1 MPNVLM
7 AKSMTHMTHPGLY
20 TVGWVCAI
28 ATEYVAARQFLDE
41 VHDRSNCCVAA
52 NDGTQYTLG
61 KMAGHNVVIA
71 VLPNG
76 EYGLSSAT
84 SVAKDMLNSFPNVR
98 VGLMVGVGGGA
109 PTIKHDIRLGD
120 VVVSSPVDGKGGVYQ
135 YDYGKSLQGQ
145 RFTHTGFLNQ
155 PPAVLRSAVNGVVTL
170 YEEDGHQIDERIQA
184 VLDKRPRLRKKYG
197 RPCPETDR
205 LYEAN
210 NAHPINDQ
218 NDCGEQCGSG
228 VVQRCKAEDREDNPT
243 IHYGTIASANQLM
256 KDATTRDA
264 LAKEQGILC
273 FEMEA
278 AGLMNHFPCLV
289 VRGICDYSDS
299 HKNKRWQGYAAM
311 TAAAFAKDVL
321 VRMAPNEVGMEKRI
335 VDVLASS
342 KSNVLDTSWLH
353 ANHHAVEQNMTRE
366 FDRTNASVAEV
377 KLDVRHQ
384 QLHNWLSPPDPSTNF
399 NEAILH
405 RHKGTGR
412 WFVEGDL
419 FQFFKE
425 SRVPYL
431 WLSGLAGCGK
441 TVLSASIIEDLQQS
455 RLSRSTTLYFYFDF
469 NDVRKQTLDGLLRS
483 LVWQLSSSSS
493 NHASLEIPYNHNK
506 LQPSILKLKELLE
519 TMLFASSG
527 HVIIVLDA
535 LDECTERSELLPW
548 LSQIAGRCTSN
559 VQIIITSRKEYDI
572 RVALEKWM
580 TTDSMLSIPHS
591 QVDDD
596 IRTYVRARIISDEGL
611 KRWENKPRVQD
622 KIEKHLMGKAQ
633 GMFRWAKCQL
643 DALANCISLR
653 QLNNALLTL
662 PMTLHETYD
671 RILDRIPTMYLQDT
685 IRLLQVL
692 TWSERPLLI
701 EEVVDLLA
709 VDLDSPVGFDMEN
722 RLPNPHEM
730 VQLCSG
736 LVTLGPQSLDPED
749 DNVEGDFFTLFEAS
763 GFREEI
769 HLAHFSV
776 KEYLISD
783 NVRNANY
790 QARLIQPIAAAS
802 IASVLLTYLLCLEKE
817 IAQDKLASAYPLA
830 FYAAKYW
837 MHFGRVADSE
847 DTRLHILIDKLLLE
861 PGRRSRWLSVYDPDT
876 PGSRFERTSLPT
888 PEPLYH
894 ASLCGL
900 EQVSIRLLEG
910 GADVNTVGG
919 RYDNALQAAAAGNHE
934 NITKLLISWGA
945 DVNAYNLVSTL
956 QIASR
961 NICGNIV
968 RLLLANGAHVNAH
981 SGMYGNALQDACAE
995 SNADTVQIL
1004 LEHGADVNAQGGRYG
1019 SALQAACAK
1028 GKPEMVRMLLNR
1040 GADVNVRGGHYGS
1053 VLRAACFR
1061 DDAEIVRVL
1070 LDSGTIHEVRDH
1082 AEIVRILL
1090 DSVKCVKV
1098 KAHRYSNVLE
1108 AAMAEGN
1115 NEAVRKL
1122 LGLTPKF
1129 VVEWL
1134 SILASPQSRKARL
1147 ELQTPFLTAED
1158 VAIVDPKKSMTLL
1171 HYAAQLGSEAAARR
1185 CLELGANI
1193 CIRDRDGG
1201 TPLHLAA
1208 GGGHLGVVKLLL
1220 QAGSD
1225 KNALDSWN
1233 RTPLE
1238 RAQGQGRRGQ
1248 TEKHRCRP
1256 ETATFLQSANSEL
1269 PALFTDQP

>member
-7 AKSMTHMTHPGLY
+7 AKSMTHPGLY

-41 VHDRSNCCVAA
+41 VHDRSNCCIAA

-197 RPCPETDR
+197 RPSPETDR

-311 TAAAFAKDVL
+311 TAAAFAKDIL
-321 VRMAPNEVGMEKRI
+321 Q
-335 VDVLASS
+335 
-342 KSNVLDTSWLH
+342 NVSW
-353 ANHHAVEQNMTRE
+353 E
-366 FDRTNASVAEV
+366 FERTNASVAEV

-384 QLHNWLSPPDPSTNF
+384 RLHNWF
-399 NEAILH
+399 
-405 RHKGTGR
+405 
-412 WFVEGDL
+412 
-419 FQFFKE
+419 
-425 SRVPYL
+425 RVPYF
-431 WLSGLAGCGK
+431 WLSGMAGCGK

-455 RLSRSTTLYFYFDF
+455 KLSRSTTLLYFYFDF

-483 LVWQLSSSSS
+483 LVWQLKSFSG
-493 NHASLEIPYNHNK
+493 NHASLEMLYDHGK
-506 LQPSILKLKELLE
+506 LQASIPKLKELLE
-519 TMLFASSG
+519 TTLLASSG
-527 HVIIVLDA
+527 PVIIVLDA

-548 LSQIAGRCTSN
+548 LSQIAARCTRN

-572 RVALEKWM
+572 QVALEKWM
-580 TTDSMLSIPHS
+580 ATDAMISIPHS
-591 QVDDD
+591 EVDED
-596 IRTYVRARIISDEGL
+596 IRTYVRARIIADEGL

-622 KIEKHLMGKAQ
+622 KIEKHLMDKAQ
-633 GMFRWAKCQL
+633 G
-643 DALANCISLR
+643 ILR
-653 QLNNALLTL
+653 QLNDALLTL
-662 PMTLHETYD
+662 PTTLHETYD

-709 VDLDSPVGFDMEN
+709 VDLDSPIGFDLEN

-817 IAQDKLASAYPLA
+817 IAQDKIASAYPLA

-876 PGSRFERTSLPT
+876 PGWRFERTSLPT

-919 RYDNALQAAAAGNHE
+919 RYENALQAAAAGNHE
-934 NITKLLISWGA
+934 NITKLLINWGA
-945 DVNAYNLVSTL
+945 DVNAYNSVSTL

-961 NICGNIV
+961 NICRNIV

-981 SGMYGNALQDACAE
+981 SGMYGNALQAACAGN
-995 SNADTVQIL
+995 NADTVQIL

-1019 SALQAACAK
+1019 SALQAACVK

-1053 VLRAACFR
+1053 VLRAAYIR
-1061 DDAEIVRVL
+1061 DDAEIVRML
-1070 LDSGTIHEVRDH
+1070 LDSGTIHKVRDH

-1090 DSVKCVKV
+1090 DSVKCVKF
-1098 KAHRYSNVLE
+1098 KARRYSNVLE
-1108 AAMAEGN
+1108 AAMAE
-1115 NEAVRKL
+1115 
-1122 LGLTPKF
+1122 
-1129 VVEWL
+1129 
-1134 SILASPQSRKARL
+1134 
-1147 ELQTPFLTAED
+1147 AED
-1158 VAIVDPKKSMTLL
+1158 VAIVDLRESMTLL
-1171 HYAAQLGSEAAARR
+1171 HHAAQLGSEAAARR

-1193 CIRDRDGG
+1193 CIRDIDGG

-1225 KNALDSWN
+1225 KNALDFWN

-1248 TEKHRCRP
+1248 IEKHRCRP

-1269 PALFTDQP
+1269 PALSTDQP

>member
-7 AKSMTHMTHPGLY
+7 AKSMTHPGLY

-41 VHDRSNCCVAA
+41 VHDRSNCCIAA

-155 PPAVLRSAVNGVVTL
+155 PPAVLRSAVNSVVTL

-184 VLDKRPRLRKKYG
+184 VLGKRPRLRKKYG
-197 RPCPETDR
+197 RPSPETDR

-335 VDVLASS
+335 VDVLASM
-342 KSNVLDTSWLH
+342 
-353 ANHHAVEQNMTRE
+353 EQNMTWE

-399 NEAILH
+399 NEAMLH

-455 RLSRSTTLYFYFDF
+455 RLSRSTTLLYFYFDF

-493 NHASLEIPYNHNK
+493 NYASLEIPYNHNK

-591 QVDDD
+591 QVDED

-611 KRWENKPRVQD
+611 KRWDNKPRVQD

-643 DALANCISLR
+643 DALTNCISLR
-653 QLNNALLTL
+653 QLNSALLTL

-736 LVTLGPQSLDPED
+736 LVTLGTQSLDPED

-763 GFREEI
+763 GSREEI
-769 HLAHFSV
+769 RLAHFSV

-790 QARLIQPIAAAS
+790 QAWLIQPIAAAS
-802 IASVLLTYLLCLEKE
+802 VASVLLTYLLCLEMETAEDE
-817 IAQDKLASAYPLA
+817 IASAYPLA
-830 FYAAKYW
+830 FYAAKHWTY
-837 MHFGRVADSE
+837 FGRVADSE

-861 PGRRSRWLSVYDPDT
+861 PGRRSRWLSVYNPDT
-876 PGSRFERTSLPT
+876 GRRFRKTSLPT
-888 PEPLYH
+888 PEPLYY

-900 EQVSIRLLEG
+900 EQVSIRLLKG

-919 RYDNALQAAAAGNHE
+919 EYENALQAAAAGNHE
-934 NITKLLISWGA
+934 NITKLLINWGA
-945 DVNAYNLVSTL
+945 NVNAYNSVSTL
-956 QIASR
+956 QVASKG
-961 NICGNIV
+961 ICGNIV

-981 SGMYGNALQDACAE
+981 SGMYGNALQAACAR

-1004 LEHGADVNAQGGRYG
+1004 LGYGADVNAQGGSRYG

-1028 GKPEMVRMLLNR
+1028 GETETVRLLLNR
-1040 GADVNVRGGHYGS
+1040 GADVNARGGHHGS

-1070 LDSGTIHEVRDH
+1070 LDSGTIHEVRNH

-1090 DSVKCVKV
+1090 ESVKCVKV
-1098 KAHRYSNVLE
+1098 EARCYSNVLE

-1115 NEAVRKL
+1115 NEAVRTL
-1122 LGLTPKF
+1122 LGITPKF
-1129 VVEWL
+1129 VLEWL
-1134 SILASPQSRKARL
+1134 SNGAYPRRRKARL

-1158 VAIVDPKKSMTLL
+1158 VAIVDSEKSMTLL

-1225 KNALDSWN
+1225 RNALDSWN

-1238 RAQGQGRRGQ
+1238 CAQGQGRRGQ
-1248 TEKHRCRP
+1248 IEKYRCRP
-1256 ETATFLQSANSEL
+1256 ETAIYLQSANSKL
-1269 PALFTDQP
+1269 PALSTDHP

>member
-1 MPNVLM
+1 HN
-7 AKSMTHMTHPGLY
+7 
-20 TVGWVCAI
+20 
-28 ATEYVAARQFLDE
+28 
-41 VHDRSNCCVAA
+41 
-52 NDGTQYTLG
+52 TLC
-61 KMAGHNVVIA
+61 I
-71 VLPNG
+71 
-76 EYGLSSAT
+76 
-84 SVAKDMLNSFPNVR
+84 
-98 VGLMVGVGGGA
+98 
-109 PTIKHDIRLGD
+109 
-120 VVVSSPVDGKGGVYQ
+120 
-135 YDYGKSLQGQ
+135 YD
-145 RFTHTGFLNQ
+145 H
-155 PPAVLRSAVNGVVTL
+155 A
-170 YEEDGHQIDERIQA
+170 
-184 VLDKRPRLRKKYG
+184 
-197 RPCPETDR
+197 
-205 LYEAN
+205 
-210 NAHPINDQ
+210 
-218 NDCGEQCGSG
+218 
-228 VVQRCKAEDREDNPT
+228 
-243 IHYGTIASANQLM
+243 
-256 KDATTRDA
+256 
-264 LAKEQGILC
+264 LC
-273 FEMEA
+273 F
-278 AGLMNHFPCLV
+278 
-289 VRGICDYSDS
+289 
-299 HKNKRWQGYAAM
+299 
-311 TAAAFAKDVL
+311 
-321 VRMAPNEVGMEKRI
+321 
-335 VDVLASS
+335 
-342 KSNVLDTSWLH
+342 
-353 ANHHAVEQNMTRE
+353 
-366 FDRTNASVAEV
+366 
-377 KLDVRHQ
+377 
-384 QLHNWLSPPDPSTNF
+384 
-399 NEAILH
+399 
-405 RHKGTGR
+405 
-412 WFVEGDL
+412 
-419 FQFFKE
+419 
-425 SRVPYL
+425 
-431 WLSGLAGCGK
+431 
-441 TVLSASIIEDLQQS
+441 
-455 RLSRSTTLYFYFDF
+455 
-469 NDVRKQTLDGLLRS
+469 
-483 LVWQLSSSSS
+483 
-493 NHASLEIPYNHNK
+493 YNHNK

-591 QVDDD
+591 QVDED

-611 KRWENKPRVQD
+611 KRWDNKPRVQD

-643 DALANCISLR
+643 DALTNCISLR
-653 QLNNALLTL
+653 QLNSALLTL

-709 VDLDSPVGFDMEN
+709 VDLDSPIGFDLEN

-763 GFREEI
+763 GSREEI
-769 HLAHFSV
+769 RLAHFSV

-790 QARLIQPIAAAS
+790 QAWLIQPIAAAS
-802 IASVLLTYLLCLEKE
+802 VASVLLTYLLCLEMETAEDE
-817 IAQDKLASAYPLA
+817 IASAYPLA
-830 FYAAKYW
+830 FYAAKHWTY
-837 MHFGRVADSE
+837 FGRVADSE

-861 PGRRSRWLSVYDPDT
+861 PGRRSRWLSVYNPDT
-876 PGSRFERTSLPT
+876 GRRFRKTSLPT
-888 PEPLYH
+888 PEPLYY

-900 EQVSIRLLEG
+900 EQVSIRLLKG

-919 RYDNALQAAAAGNHE
+919 EYENALQAAAAGNHE
-934 NITKLLISWGA
+934 NITKLLINWGA
-945 DVNAYNLVSTL
+945 NVNAYNSVSTL
-956 QIASR
+956 QVASKG
-961 NICGNIV
+961 ICGNIV

-981 SGMYGNALQDACAE
+981 SGMYGNALQAACAR

-1004 LEHGADVNAQGGRYG
+1004 LGYGADVNAQGGSRYG

-1028 GKPEMVRMLLNR
+1028 GETETVRLLLNR
-1040 GADVNVRGGHYGS
+1040 GADVNARGGHHGS

-1070 LDSGTIHEVRDH
+1070 LDSGTIHEVRNH

-1090 DSVKCVKV
+1090 ESVKCVKV
-1098 KAHRYSNVLE
+1098 EARCYSNVLE

-1115 NEAVRKL
+1115 NEAVRTL
-1122 LGLTPKF
+1122 LGITPKF
-1129 VVEWL
+1129 VLEWL
-1134 SILASPQSRKARL
+1134 SNGAYPRRRKARL

-1158 VAIVDPKKSMTLL
+1158 VAIVDSEKSMTLL

-1225 KNALDSWN
+1225 RNALDSWN

-1238 RAQGQGRRGQ
+1238 CAQGQGRRGQ
-1248 TEKHRCRP
+1248 IEKYRCRP
-1256 ETATFLQSANSEL
+1256 ETAIYLQSANSKL
-1269 PALFTDQP
+1269 PALSTDHP

>member
-1 MPNVLM
+1 
-7 AKSMTHMTHPGLY
+7 
-20 TVGWVCAI
+20 
-28 ATEYVAARQFLDE
+28 
-41 VHDRSNCCVAA
+41 
-52 NDGTQYTLG
+52 
-61 KMAGHNVVIA
+61 
-71 VLPNG
+71 
-76 EYGLSSAT
+76 
-84 SVAKDMLNSFPNVR
+84 
-98 VGLMVGVGGGA
+98 
-109 PTIKHDIRLGD
+109 
-120 VVVSSPVDGKGGVYQ
+120 
-135 YDYGKSLQGQ
+135 
-145 RFTHTGFLNQ
+145 
-155 PPAVLRSAVNGVVTL
+155 
-170 YEEDGHQIDERIQA
+170 
-184 VLDKRPRLRKKYG
+184 
-197 RPCPETDR
+197 
-205 LYEAN
+205 
-210 NAHPINDQ
+210 
-218 NDCGEQCGSG
+218 
-228 VVQRCKAEDREDNPT
+228 
-243 IHYGTIASANQLM
+243 
-256 KDATTRDA
+256 
-264 LAKEQGILC
+264 
-273 FEMEA
+273 
-278 AGLMNHFPCLV
+278 
-289 VRGICDYSDS
+289 
-299 HKNKRWQGYAAM
+299 
-311 TAAAFAKDVL
+311 
-321 VRMAPNEVGMEKRI
+321 
-335 VDVLASS
+335 
-342 KSNVLDTSWLH
+342 
-353 ANHHAVEQNMTRE
+353 
-366 FDRTNASVAEV
+366 
-377 KLDVRHQ
+377 
-384 QLHNWLSPPDPSTNF
+384 
-399 NEAILH
+399 
-405 RHKGTGR
+405 
-412 WFVEGDL
+412 
-419 FQFFKE
+419 
-425 SRVPYL
+425 
-431 WLSGLAGCGK
+431 
-441 TVLSASIIEDLQQS
+441 
-455 RLSRSTTLYFYFDF
+455 
-469 NDVRKQTLDGLLRS
+469 
-483 LVWQLSSSSS
+483 
-493 NHASLEIPYNHNK
+493 
-506 LQPSILKLKELLE
+506 
-519 TMLFASSG
+519 
-527 HVIIVLDA
+527 
-535 LDECTERSELLPW
+535 
-548 LSQIAGRCTSN
+548 
-559 VQIIITSRKEYDI
+559 
-572 RVALEKWM
+572 
-580 TTDSMLSIPHS
+580 
-591 QVDDD
+591 
-596 IRTYVRARIISDEGL
+596 
-611 KRWENKPRVQD
+611 
-622 KIEKHLMGKAQ
+622 
-633 GMFRWAKCQL
+633 
-643 DALANCISLR
+643 
-653 QLNNALLTL
+653 
-662 PMTLHETYD
+662 
-671 RILDRIPTMYLQDT
+671 MYLQDT

-709 VDLDSPVGFDMEN
+709 VDLDSPIGFDLEN

-817 IAQDKLASAYPLA
+817 IAQDKIASAYPLA

-876 PGSRFERTSLPT
+876 PGWRFERTSLPT

-919 RYDNALQAAAAGNHE
+919 RYENALQAAAAGNHE
-934 NITKLLISWGA
+934 NITKLLINWGA
-945 DVNAYNLVSTL
+945 DVNAYNSVSTL

-981 SGMYGNALQDACAE
+981 SGMYGNALQAACAGN
-995 SNADTVQIL
+995 NADTVQIL
-1004 LEHGADVNAQGGRYG
+1004 LEHDADVNAQGGRYG

-1040 GADVNVRGGHYGS
+1040 GADVNIRGGHYGS
-1053 VLRAACFR
+1053 VLRVAYIR
-1061 DDAEIVRVL
+1061 DDAEIVRML
-1070 LDSGTIHEVRDH
+1070 LDSGTIHKVRDH

-1090 DSVKCVKV
+1090 DSVKCVKF
-1098 KAHRYSNVLE
+1098 KARRYSNVLE

-1158 VAIVDPKKSMTLL
+1158 VAIMDSEKSMTLL

-1193 CIRDRDGG
+1193 CIRDGDGG

-1238 RAQGQGRRGQ
+1238 CAQGQGRRGQ
-1248 TEKHRCRP
+1248 IEKHRCRP
-1256 ETATFLQSANSEL
+1256 ETTTFLQSANSKL
-1269 PALFTDQP
+1269 PVLSTDQP

>member
-1 MPNVLM
+1 
-7 AKSMTHMTHPGLY
+7 
-20 TVGWVCAI
+20 
-28 ATEYVAARQFLDE
+28 
-41 VHDRSNCCVAA
+41 
-52 NDGTQYTLG
+52 
-61 KMAGHNVVIA
+61 
-71 VLPNG
+71 
-76 EYGLSSAT
+76 
-84 SVAKDMLNSFPNVR
+84 
-98 VGLMVGVGGGA
+98 
-109 PTIKHDIRLGD
+109 
-120 VVVSSPVDGKGGVYQ
+120 
-135 YDYGKSLQGQ
+135 
-145 RFTHTGFLNQ
+145 
-155 PPAVLRSAVNGVVTL
+155 
-170 YEEDGHQIDERIQA
+170 
-184 VLDKRPRLRKKYG
+184 
-197 RPCPETDR
+197 
-205 LYEAN
+205 
-210 NAHPINDQ
+210 
-218 NDCGEQCGSG
+218 
-228 VVQRCKAEDREDNPT
+228 
-243 IHYGTIASANQLM
+243 
-256 KDATTRDA
+256 
-264 LAKEQGILC
+264 
-273 FEMEA
+273 
-278 AGLMNHFPCLV
+278 
-289 VRGICDYSDS
+289 
-299 HKNKRWQGYAAM
+299 
-311 TAAAFAKDVL
+311 
-321 VRMAPNEVGMEKRI
+321 
-335 VDVLASS
+335 
-342 KSNVLDTSWLH
+342 
-353 ANHHAVEQNMTRE
+353 
-366 FDRTNASVAEV
+366 
-377 KLDVRHQ
+377 
-384 QLHNWLSPPDPSTNF
+384 
-399 NEAILH
+399 
-405 RHKGTGR
+405 
-412 WFVEGDL
+412 
-419 FQFFKE
+419 
-425 SRVPYL
+425 
-431 WLSGLAGCGK
+431 
-441 TVLSASIIEDLQQS
+441 
-455 RLSRSTTLYFYFDF
+455 
-469 NDVRKQTLDGLLRS
+469 
-483 LVWQLSSSSS
+483 
-493 NHASLEIPYNHNK
+493 
-506 LQPSILKLKELLE
+506 
-519 TMLFASSG
+519 
-527 HVIIVLDA
+527 
-535 LDECTERSELLPW
+535 
-548 LSQIAGRCTSN
+548 
-559 VQIIITSRKEYDI
+559 
-572 RVALEKWM
+572 
-580 TTDSMLSIPHS
+580 
-591 QVDDD
+591 
-596 IRTYVRARIISDEGL
+596 
-611 KRWENKPRVQD
+611 
-622 KIEKHLMGKAQ
+622 
-633 GMFRWAKCQL
+633 
-643 DALANCISLR
+643 
-653 QLNNALLTL
+653 
-662 PMTLHETYD
+662 
-671 RILDRIPTMYLQDT
+671 
-685 IRLLQVL
+685 
-692 TWSERPLLI
+692 
-701 EEVVDLLA
+701 
-709 VDLDSPVGFDMEN
+709 
-722 RLPNPHEM
+722 
-730 VQLCSG
+730 
-736 LVTLGPQSLDPED
+736 
-749 DNVEGDFFTLFEAS
+749 
-763 GFREEI
+763 
-769 HLAHFSV
+769 
-776 KEYLISD
+776 
-783 NVRNANY
+783 
-790 QARLIQPIAAAS
+790 AAS

-1171 HYAAQLGSEAAARR
+1171 HYAVQLGSEAAARR

>member
-7 AKSMTHMTHPGLY
+7 AKSMTHPGLY

-41 VHDRSNCCVAA
+41 VHDRSNCCIAA

-155 PPAVLRSAVNGVVTL
+155 PPAVLRSAVNSVVTL

-184 VLDKRPRLRKKYG
+184 VLGKRPRLRKKYG
-197 RPCPETDR
+197 RPSPETDR

-321 VRMAPNEVGMEKRI
+321 ARMAPNEVGMEKRI
-335 VDVLASS
+335 VNVLASM
-342 KSNVLDTSWLH
+342 
-353 ANHHAVEQNMTRE
+353 EQNMTWE

-455 RLSRSTTLYFYFDF
+455 RLSRSTTLLYFYFDF

-493 NHASLEIPYNHNK
+493 NYASLEIPYNHNK
-506 LQPSILKLKELLE
+506 LQPSILKLKELLK

-580 TTDSMLSIPHS
+580 TTDSMISIPHS
-591 QVDDD
+591 QVDED

-653 QLNNALLTL
+653 QLNSALLTL

-671 RILDRIPTMYLQDT
+671 RILDRIPIMYLQDT

-736 LVTLGPQSLDPED
+736 LVTLGTQSLDPED

-763 GFREEI
+763 GSREEI
-769 HLAHFSV
+769 RLAHFSV

-790 QARLIQPIAAAS
+790 QAWLIQPIAAAS
-802 IASVLLTYLLCLEKE
+802 VASVLLTYLLCLEMETAEDE
-817 IAQDKLASAYPLA
+817 IASAYPLA
-830 FYAAKYW
+830 FYAAKHWTY
-837 MHFGRVADSE
+837 FGRVADSE

-861 PGRRSRWLSVYDPDT
+861 PGRRSRWLSVYNPDT
-876 PGSRFERTSLPT
+876 GRRFRKTSLPT
-888 PEPLYH
+888 PEPLYY

-900 EQVSIRLLEG
+900 EQVSIRLLKG

-919 RYDNALQAAAAGNHE
+919 EYENALQAAAAGNHE
-934 NITKLLISWGA
+934 NITKLLINWGA
-945 DVNAYNLVSTL
+945 NVNAYNSVSTL
-956 QIASR
+956 QVASKG
-961 NICGNIV
+961 ICGNIV

-981 SGMYGNALQDACAE
+981 SGMYGNALQAACAR

-1004 LEHGADVNAQGGRYG
+1004 LGYGADVNAQGGSRYG

-1028 GKPEMVRMLLNR
+1028 GETETVRLLLNR
-1040 GADVNVRGGHYGS
+1040 GADVNARGGHHGS

-1070 LDSGTIHEVRDH
+1070 LDSGTIHEVRNH

-1090 DSVKCVKV
+1090 ESVKCVKV
-1098 KAHRYSNVLE
+1098 EARCYSNVLE

-1115 NEAVRKL
+1115 NEAVRTL
-1122 LGLTPKF
+1122 LGITPKF
-1129 VVEWL
+1129 VLEWL
-1134 SILASPQSRKARL
+1134 SNGAYPRRRKARL

-1158 VAIVDPKKSMTLL
+1158 VAIVDSEKSMTLL

-1225 KNALDSWN
+1225 RNALDSWN

-1238 RAQGQGRRGQ
+1238 CAQGQGRRGQ
-1248 TEKHRCRP
+1248 IEKYRCRP
-1256 ETATFLQSANSEL
+1256 ETAIYLQSANSKL
-1269 PALFTDQP
+1269 PALSTDHP